1 MLKYLKISICKPT
14 TSTNTIS
21 KASISVNEH
30 LVHTKKKEEKRK
42 VVCINFAVFQSETR
56 TNNNHRIM

>member
-30 LVHTKKKEEKRK
+30 LVHSKKEEGKKKGSLHRFC
-42 VVCINFAVFQSETR
+42 CISE
-56 TNNNHRIM
+56 